1 MKLSYERNSFF
12 EVNHRFHYL
21 PLLNGLIDI
30 KYIEEDGGRR
40 RSMDK
45 SESIIMSEVAEGN
58 LSAFHELVERYQNSL
73 LNYAYR
79 YTGDRAAA
87 EDIAQEVF
95 FRVFKSAKDYRPLSS
110 FKTWL
115 FTIATNLCLNEL
127 RDNRIS
133 RNTIDVFELNEAG
146 FVFLATTLTSPER
159 ETENREL
166 STVLM
171 KAIRSIPEKQRVALL
186 LHKYSGFSYLEISRM
201 MSCSVSAVESLIH
214 RARQSLKNQL
224 SSYL

>member
-1 MKLSYERNSFF
+1 MPASEAKILSQ
-12 EVNHRFHYL
+12 
-21 PLLNGLIDI
+21 
-30 KYIEEDGGRR
+30 
-40 RSMDK
+40 
-45 SESIIMSEVAEGN
+45 VAEGN
-58 LSAFHELVERYQNSL
+58 LSAFREIVERYQNSL

-79 YTGDRAAA
+79 YTGDRTAS

-95 FRVFKSAKDYRPLSS
+95 LRVFKTAKDFRPLSS

-133 RNTIDVFELNEAG
+133 RNTIDIFELNEAG
-146 FVFLATTLTSPER
+146 FVVLASSRSLPDKEA
-159 ETENREL
+159 EGREL
-166 STVLM
+166 SAVLM
-171 KAIRSIPEKQRVALL
+171 KAIRSLPEKQRVALL

-214 RARQSLKNQL
+214 RARQSLKNQM